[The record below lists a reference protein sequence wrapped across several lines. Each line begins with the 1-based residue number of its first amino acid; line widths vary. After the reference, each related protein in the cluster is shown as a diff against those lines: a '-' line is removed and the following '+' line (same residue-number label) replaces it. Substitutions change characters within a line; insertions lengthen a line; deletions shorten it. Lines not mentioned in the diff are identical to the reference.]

1 MPERGRPSDVA
12 VKEGF
17 DETRRLKAEARA
29 RLDARILHL
38 LSQGE
43 RPVDVAR
50 ACGVSESVV
59 SRVRKES

>member
-1 MPERGRPSDVA
+1 MA